1 MCWMCIFSKSDT
13 YCQRL
18 WLNPGGEHLLSGR
31 RGRASKPLLKG
42 SLNQLRGQ
50 AAQLKTVT
58 NYAFL
63 FYLKYLAADKMRGQA
78 AQLKAVTILVIIL
91 TMHFCSSRMQKII
104 CQSYLL
110 TMADVYSLEM
120 QIYQRGHFKAKRKSS
135 FPRAFVNISL
145 IYWLGNTK
153 TGLLRKHGN
162 SWYINMSLTKVFQET
177 KSFQEIW
184 VWQFYCR
191 NLQIAFEDI
200 LTVKPR

>member
-1 MCWMCIFSKSDT
+1 MLLSIMMIANFCARPERNYQGMMT
-13 YCQRL
+13 
-18 WLNPGGEHLLSGR
+18 PGGEHLLSGR
-31 RGRASKPLLKG
+31 RGRPSKPLLKG

-78 AQLKAVTILVIIL
+78 AQLKTVTILVIIL

-120 QIYQRGHFKAKRKSS
+120 QTYQNAQK
-135 FPRAFVNISL
+135 
-145 IYWLGNTK
+145 
-153 TGLLRKHGN
+153 
-162 SWYINMSLTKVFQET
+162 
-177 KSFQEIW
+177 
-184 VWQFYCR
+184 
-191 NLQIAFEDI
+191 D
-200 LTVKPR
+200 